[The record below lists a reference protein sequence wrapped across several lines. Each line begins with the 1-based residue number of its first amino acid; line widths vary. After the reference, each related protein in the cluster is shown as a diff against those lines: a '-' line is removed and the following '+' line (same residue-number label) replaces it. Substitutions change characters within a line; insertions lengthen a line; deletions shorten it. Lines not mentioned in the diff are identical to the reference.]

1 MTTRHWTRP
10 GSEGIANVAEPFH
23 ALGVL
28 VLVLVLV
35 QLCKLHGYLSTLL
48 EPARALIG
56 VDLVSREVVCA
67 LH

>member
-1 MTTRHWTRP
+1 VTTRHWTRP

-28 VLVLVLV
+28 VLV

-48 EPARALIG
+48 DPARALIG
-56 VDLVSREVVCA
+56 VD
-67 LH
+67 